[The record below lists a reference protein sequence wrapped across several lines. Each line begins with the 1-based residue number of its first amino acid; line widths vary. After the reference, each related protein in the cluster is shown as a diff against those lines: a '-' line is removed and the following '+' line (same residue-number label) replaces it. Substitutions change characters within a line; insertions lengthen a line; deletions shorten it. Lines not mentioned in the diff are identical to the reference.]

1 MENLSFLVPGAVSE
15 GAWGAPGTVLGGV
28 SRGVILGV
36 VFECFE
42 VSFLIIFC
50 YILLLLSVMF
60 YRNMTS

>member
-1 MENLSFLVPGAVSE
+1 MENLSFLVHGAVSE
-15 GAWGAPGTVLGGV
+15 VAWGAPGTVLGGV

>member
-36 VFECFE
+36 VFKCFQ
-42 VSFLIIFC
+42 VSFFIIF
-50 YILLLLSVMF
+50 LLYLAVALNYVS
-60 YRNMTS
+60 